1 MLRKLFAIVL
11 VGTCLLTAAK
21 ADAEGEVY
29 CGPGTVWDDG
39 SNVCHAIAMP
49 CREGSDD
56 SSRGQEEVGE
66 VNEECVHAC
75 FFLHFPLKSH
85 MWEMYSITQPY
96 ASRCQQGRDAM
107 YSNPTRIDVF
117 AGFRHLYTT

>member
-1 MLRKLFAIVL
+1 MIIFFSDYIKNFSEQMLRKLFAIVL

-49 CREGSDD
+49 CRGS
-56 SSRGQEEVGE
+56 GGLEEDVGE

-85 MWEMYSITQPY
+85 MWEIY
-96 ASRCQQGRDAM
+96 A
-107 YSNPTRIDVF
+107 Y
-117 AGFRHLYTT
+117 